1 MFQHS
6 KSEFLEITIDDN
18 ESKAITHNGIEITID
33 RKKCNYSM
41 YDPTGCRKCIQLC
54 TPGVLTTRPI
64 EKRDFSI
71 PPKERI
77 DPTKWIL
84 MATWADW
91 CNGCGICIKECPK
104 DAINIKMGDRVLTK

>member
-71 PPKERI
+71 PPKDRI

-84 MATWADW
+84 MATLGRLVQWLRYLHKGMSEGCDQYK
-91 CNGCGICIKECPK
+91 NG
-104 DAINIKMGDRVLTK
+104 